1 MAALDKLR
9 DKWQSISPREQRMVV
24 LLGVST
30 VLILIIYVSLQI
42 REGLVALEAKNA
54 RSRRALKALTEYKAQ
69 AHAVTADDPSKLIG
83 PEPIKLE
90 TYLYR
95 AAEKAQV
102 TVPGVNARG
111 AGTAKGSFTPHSATV
126 EIRELSITQIKDF
139 LEAIETESKIVVVS
153 SLQIRRNF
161 RDKEKLDLN
170 IEVTTW
176 SKAAAAEGEG
186 EGKGKGSGSS
196 SGTAKGGG

>member
-1 MAALDKLR
+1 MAAFDKLR
-9 DKWQSISPREQRMVV
+9 DKWQSITPREQRMVV
-24 LLGVST
+24 LLAVST
-30 VLILIIYVSLQI
+30 VVVLVIVAALQI
-42 REGLVALEAKNA
+42 RDGLTALEAKNA
-54 RSRRALKALTEYKAQ
+54 KSRRALKALTEYKAQ
-69 AHAVTADDPSKLIG
+69 AHAVTGDDPSKLIG

-102 TVPGVNARG
+102 TLTGVNARG

-126 EIRELSITQIKDF
+126 EIRELTITQIKDF

-176 SKAAAAEGEG
+176 SKVAAAEGEADG
-186 EGKGKGSGSS
+186 NGSGSS

>member
-42 REGLVALEAKNA
+42 RDGLIALEAKNTK
-54 RSRRALKALTEYKAQ
+54 SRNALKTLTNYKSQ
-69 AHAVTADDPSKLIG
+69 AHTTASADDPSKLIG
-83 PEPIKLE
+83 PEAVKLE
-90 TYLYR
+90 TYIYR
-95 AAEKAQV
+95 AAEKAKV
-102 TVPGVNARG
+102 TLPGVNTRG
-111 AGTAKGSFTPHSATV
+111 TSSPKGAFTAHGATV
-126 EIRELSITQIKDF
+126 EVRELSITQIKDF
-139 LEAIETESKIVVVS
+139 LEAIETESKIVQVS

-170 IEVTTW
+170 IEVVTW
-176 SKAAAAEGEG
+176 SKTAESGEG
-186 EGKGKGSGSS
+186 DGKGSGSG
-196 SGTAKGGG
+196 SGTAKKGGG